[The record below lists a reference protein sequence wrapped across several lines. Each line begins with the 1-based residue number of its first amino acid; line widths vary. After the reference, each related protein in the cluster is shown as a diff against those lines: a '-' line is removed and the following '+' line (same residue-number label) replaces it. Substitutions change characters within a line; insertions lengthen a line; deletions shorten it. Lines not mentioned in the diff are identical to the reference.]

1 MADIFVEYQAT
12 ISGTDSVS
20 RVFVKVPKLAIAEY
34 RKTKGDKASDDIELA
49 LELSQPQALMRPY
62 LLQLR
67 EYSLDV
73 YCSDS
78 LPAELL
84 DVRPASEQ
92 GGLTFWEA

>member
-12 ISGTDSVS
+12 MIGTDSVS
-20 RVFVKVPKLAIAEY
+20 RVFVKVPKVAITEY
-34 RKTKGDKASDDIELA
+34 RKTKGDKASNDIELA

-73 YCSDS
+73 YYSDS
-78 LPAELL
+78 LPAELQNL
-84 DVRPASEQ
+84 HPASQQ